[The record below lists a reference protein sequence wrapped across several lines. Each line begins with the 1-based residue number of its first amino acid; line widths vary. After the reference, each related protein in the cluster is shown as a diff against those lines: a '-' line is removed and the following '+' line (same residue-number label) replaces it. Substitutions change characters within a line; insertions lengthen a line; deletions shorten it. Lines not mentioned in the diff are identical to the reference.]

1 MCHHLIGP
9 TRKCDSLMCH
19 LTDTT
24 KKKKRKKNTKSKQSK
39 QHRTFGGKIKIMKF
53 QDVKPIHP
61 KTSMMCFAPYGFILI
76 YFSKL

>member
-9 TRKCDSLMCH
+9 TNKCDSLMCH
-19 LTDTT
+19 LIDTSQ
-24 KKKKRKKNTKSKQSK
+24 KKKLTKSWQSK

>member
-24 KKKKRKKNTKSKQSK
+24 KKKRKKIQKVNNPNNIE
-39 QHRTFGGKIKIMKF
+39 HLG
-53 QDVKPIHP
+53 
-61 KTSMMCFAPYGFILI
+61 A
-76 YFSKL
+76 KLKL